1 MKISAGIENAMTTNI
16 KQDFGITQYRTF
28 LKYTK

>member
-1 MKISAGIENAMTTNI
+1 MTTNI

-28 LKYTK
+28 LKYTKWKD